1 MDDLDV
7 DRIYSNVKELSK
19 EPRVAGTASEKNAAN
34 FIAEQLKTYGY
45 SVESQHFEFDHYIFP
60 QLVELTIEGIDQT
73 FSPAPLQYSISGNV
87 TGELIN
93 VNNGLT
99 SDYEKID
106 VKGKIVVATI
116 SDIYFEEIVLNA
128 ARCGCCRCHY

>member
-1 MDDLDV
+1 MQ
-7 DRIYSNVKELSK
+7 RILL
-19 EPRVAGTASEKNAAN
+19 PR
-34 FIAEQLKTYGY
+34 QLETYGY
-45 SVESQHFEFDHYIFP
+45 SVESQDFQFDHYIFP
-60 QLVELTIEGIDQT
+60 QLVELTIEGLIKSFT
-73 FSPAPLQYSISGNV
+73 PAPFQYSVSGNV

-106 VKGKIVVATI
+106 VKGKIAVATI

-128 ARCGCCRCHY
+128 AECRCCRCHY